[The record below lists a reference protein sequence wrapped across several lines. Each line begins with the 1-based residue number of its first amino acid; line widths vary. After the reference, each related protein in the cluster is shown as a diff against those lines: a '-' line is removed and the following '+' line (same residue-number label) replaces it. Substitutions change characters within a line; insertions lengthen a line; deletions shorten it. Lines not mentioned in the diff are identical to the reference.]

1 MQVVEVHDVVVD
13 VLRTDHQVTN
23 QLGVTRHFGA
33 DGIFDRA
40 HGRNAV
46 YEGADAADALRE
58 RPRVTRVAVPQD
70 DLYASHH
77 GAGRVRLRDLVA
89 VHLCFD
95 SQVAFDTSDRI
106 DNDSCVHAS
115 SSRFSATI
123 SMRLPI
129 L

>member
-1 MQVVEVHDVVVD
+1 MD
-13 VLRTDHQVTN
+13 VLRPDHQVAN
-23 QLGVTRHFGA
+23 QLRVLWHFRTDRILHGA
-33 DGIFDRA
+33 YRGDAVHERA
-40 HGRNAV
+40 HT
-46 YEGADAADALRE
+46 ADALRE
-58 RPRVTRVAVPQD
+58 RPCVPGIAVPQD
-70 DLYASHH
+70 DLDASHH
-77 GAGRVRLRDLVA
+77 GAGRIRLGDLVA
-89 VHLCFD
+89 VHLRFD